1 MAKTSMKNREAKR
14 ELLVNKYYEKRQKLK
29 AIVSDVNS
37 SDDERWA
44 AIVAL
49 QALPRDSSPVRQRNR
64 CCITGRPHGF
74 LRKFGMC
81 RNMVREHMM
90 KGEIPGLKK
99 ASW

>member
-14 ELLVNKYYEKRQKLK
+14 AFLVNKYFEKRQKLK

-44 AIVAL
+44 AVVAL
-49 QALPRDSSPVRQRNR
+49 QKLPRDSSVVRQRNR

>member
-49 QALPRDSSPVRQRNR
+49 QALPRYSSPVRQRNR

>member
-14 ELLVNKYYEKRQKLK
+14 AFLVNKYFEKRQKLK

-37 SDDERWA
+37 SEDERWA

-49 QALPRDSSPVRQRNR
+49 QKMPRDSSVVRQRNR

>member
-37 SDDERWA
+37 SDDERWN

-49 QALPRDSSPVRQRNR
+49 QKLPRDSSVVRQRNR

>member
-14 ELLVNKYYEKRQKLK
+14 AFLVNKYFEKRQKLK

-49 QALPRDSSPVRQRNR
+49 QALPRDSSVVRQRNR